1 MSIENQIAALTAAVI
16 ELTNVIKTKS
26 GNVTAPAPVAQP
38 IPLVV
43 LTPVA
48 PVAAP
53 VVAVA
58 PAPVMVSP
66 SNVMPAPPVFAPV
79 AAPAPAPVS
88 AAPFTDGK
96 GLIDYVMS
104 AYKAMGAAKGAL
116 IQTVLTGLGYQNI
129 NDVKPEHYG
138 ALFAGIEALKVS

>member
-43 LTPVA
+43 PTPVA

-58 PAPVMVSP
+58 PVPVMVSP

-79 AAPAPAPVS
+79 SAPAPVS
-88 AAPFTDGK
+88 SAPFTDGK

-104 AYKAMGAAKGAL
+104 AYKAMGAAKGAM

-138 ALFAGIEALKVS
+138 ALFAGIETLKVS

>member
-38 IPLVV
+38 VAHVIAPTPVV
-43 LTPVA
+43 AHVPVVVA

-53 VVAVA
+53 
-58 PAPVMVSP
+58 
-66 SNVMPAPPVFAPV
+66 VMPAPPVFAPV
-79 AAPAPAPVS
+79 AAPAPVS

-104 AYKAMGAAKGAL
+104 AYKAMGAAKGAM
-116 IQTVLTGLGYQNI
+116 IQNVLTGLGYQNI

-138 ALFAGIEALKVS
+138 ALFQGIEALKVS

>member
-38 IPLVV
+38 VAHVTAPAPAV
-43 LTPVA
+43 VA

-53 VVAVA
+53 VVVA
-58 PAPVMVSP
+58 PVAAP
-66 SNVMPAPPVFAPV
+66 VMPAPPVFAPV
-79 AAPAPAPVS
+79 AAPTPVS
-88 AAPFTDGK
+88 SAPFTDGK

-104 AYKAMGAAKGAL
+104 AYKAMGAAKGAM